1 MLARLAMAVGI
12 LAAGLLPQTASA
24 ERRVALVVG
33 NSGYSHAAALR
44 NPGNDATDVAETLK
58 RLGFE
63 VLLGRDLDQQNFAK
77 TIEQFARALDDAE
90 IGLFFY
96 AGHGLQMN
104 DKNYLV
110 STNARLENEFLLSSE
125 TIELDTIVRLMESK
139 APTNLVF
146 LDACRN
152 NPLTENLRR
161 SLTTLKRSA
170 QLGRGLARME
180 ASGRDTLIAFAAAPG
195 QEANDGGSERNSP
208 FTAALLKHLPTPGL
222 EVSVMLKE
230 VAADVRRDTRNGQRP
245 QQLSDMTKTFYF
257 AKAEQLA
264 ATRVDALTAPDS
276 AKQPAASGG
285 NDTALDVAFWN
296 AAQSSNDCDAVR
308 AYLQRFP
315 RGIFVELAKLSERR
329 LCSVGRKVSVVDPA
343 ATEAASS
350 NIAAATLTPA
360 APPAPAPDATVTM
373 AKPAPIAV
381 AAVSDSAQVSVP
393 SATALGPSTTDLT
406 RVIQLELYR
415 LGCGTSEADGKWTV
429 VTREGLR
436 KFNLRTKSKLDT
448 NEPSSTIVAAL
459 QKQVGRVC
467 PIECGRGT
475 VARGES
481 CVAVAKPEPKKQT
494 RRAERNTRSASTT
507 RVHHREPAP
516 ATAAAAAPQPTPAP
530 MPMMGPPMGGMM
542 FFGFG
547 GRRRF

>member
-1 MLARLAMAVGI
+1 
-12 LAAGLLPQTASA
+12 
-24 ERRVALVVG
+24 
-33 NSGYSHAAALR
+33 
-44 NPGNDATDVAETLK
+44 
-58 RLGFE
+58 
-63 VLLGRDLDQQNFAK
+63 
-77 TIEQFARALDDAE
+77 
-90 IGLFFY
+90 
-96 AGHGLQMN
+96 
-104 DKNYLV
+104 
-110 STNARLENEFLLSSE
+110 
-125 TIELDTIVRLMESK
+125 
-139 APTNLVF
+139 
-146 LDACRN
+146 
-152 NPLTENLRR
+152 
-161 SLTTLKRSA
+161 
-170 QLGRGLARME
+170 
-180 ASGRDTLIAFAAAPG
+180 
-195 QEANDGGSERNSP
+195 
-208 FTAALLKHLPTPGL
+208 
-222 EVSVMLKE
+222 
-230 VAADVRRDTRNGQRP
+230 
-245 QQLSDMTKTFYF
+245 
-257 AKAEQLA
+257 
-264 ATRVDALTAPDS
+264 
-276 AKQPAASGG
+276 
-285 NDTALDVAFWN
+285 VAFWN